1 MKSILLLKDKT
12 INMNFCIYNFDENEE
27 KRKILLLQTRQSL
40 SLPDYFLL
48 EQRTTGSATLSP
60 GPSPRR
66 FSACHEDPGDE
77 VNWREREKQLEV
89 FGLLPMI
96 PYALPH

>member
-48 EQRTTGSATLSP
+48 EQRTIARLGVQP
-60 GPSPRR
+60 CP
-66 FSACHEDPGDE
+66 
-77 VNWREREKQLEV
+77 Q
-89 FGLLPMI
+89 GLLLDDFPLAMKTLGTRLTGVSEKNNLKCLVSY
-96 PYALPH
+96 P